1 MRKLCSLII
10 VILLFNTAT
19 VYAFIPLSAPSAI
32 LTDLASGR
40 VLYAHNEHA
49 RMYPA
54 GLTKMLTAIV
64 ALDYLNPED
73 VIVVGNEVN
82 NVSGILSGHRVGEHI
97 TVHNLLRGLM
107 IQNGN
112 DSGAILALQTV
123 QAQRN
128 RSNIPFTNAVEEFS
142 IKMNRRAR
150 ELGALNSN
158 FMNPNGLHHDNHYTT
173 AYDLALIA
181 RAFMQH
187 PLLAEIAG
195 EPEFYGN
202 SLGDVYIEGNPFTV
216 YHHWVD
222 TNELISGGVFH
233 YTYATGIR
241 SGTTTPASDCLAAAA
256 YRRGVGLIAIV
267 LASPDPGRWQDA
279 RILFDYGFATYGYH
293 TVVEEG
299 QHIDTVPVSNAM
311 LGEPDRLE
319 IVSANEFTMLLSQ
332 TQLSRLDRSIII
344 EEHFIAENGDD
355 GIMLLAPIEAEE
367 ILGKIIYTLDG
378 QVVFEGE
385 IKAYNTV
392 WARSLDSDMD
402 YYIAF
407 IRDNIFSIRALPFWI
422 GGIGI
427 LVGIAGIY
435 LAVAERRRS
444 QRSRYGKR

>member
-1 MRKLCSLII
+1 MRNLCSLII
-10 VILLFNTAT
+10 VILFFNTVT
-19 VYAFIPLSAPSAI
+19 VQAFIPLSAPSAI
-32 LTDLASGR
+32 LIDSASGR

-49 RMYPA
+49 RKYPA
-54 GLTKMLTAIV
+54 GLTKMLTALV

-73 VIVVGNEVN
+73 VIVVGSEVN

-112 DSGAILALQTV
+112 DSGAILALHTV
-123 QAQRN
+123 QAERN
-128 RSNIPFTNAVEEFS
+128 RSNIPFSNAMEEFS
-142 IKMNRRAR
+142 IMMNRRAR

-173 AYDLALIA
+173 AYDLSLIA
-181 RAFMQH
+181 QAFMQH
-187 PLLAEIAG
+187 PLLAEIAA

-202 SLGDVYIEGNPFTV
+202 SLGGVYVEGSPHTI

-233 YTYATGIR
+233 YPYAIGIR

-256 YRRGVGLIAIV
+256 YRRGVSLIAIV

-279 RILFDYGFATYGYH
+279 RILFDYGFATYNYH
-293 TVVEEG
+293 TVVETV
-299 QHIDTVPVSNAM
+299 QLIDTILVSNAM
-311 LGEPDRLE
+311 LGESNLLDV
-319 IVSANEFTMLLSQ
+319 VSADDFTMLLSQ
-332 TQLSRLDRSIII
+332 NQLSRLAREIII
-344 EEHFIAENGDD
+344 EEHFIAENDED
-355 GIMLLAPIEAEE
+355 GIILLAPIEAESV
-367 ILGKIIYTLDG
+367 LGKIIYTLDG

-392 WARSLDSDMD
+392 WERSLDSDMD

-407 IRDNIFSIRALPFWI
+407 IRDNIFSIRALPFWL

-427 LVGIAGIY
+427 LIGIAGIY

-444 QRSRYGKR
+444 RRSRYGMR